1 MIPLNEAGNEPST
14 PEELS
19 QVATQHLDVANS
31 SSLTVPLH
39 LKHEGTGNQS
49 IKLTSSPVQ
58 VLHPTIPGLLLAPD
72 DQWTVSFSQE
82 GPFTL
87 GEQGGGN
94 DILALSLVLD
104 DISAD
109 LEADVPRYAK
119 AGTYVVDLKA
129 EYFSQPF
136 VSHSQRIT
144 IVVDE
149 LNAVQVVAAGTN
161 GLNRAWRIS
170 SLLDICKKYRQYP
183 CSIFSFVYS

>member
-1 MIPLNEAGNEPST
+1 MDSNP
-14 PEELS
+14 
-19 QVATQHLDVANS
+19 
-31 SSLTVPLH
+31 
-39 LKHEGTGNQS
+39 
-49 IKLTSSPVQ
+49 
-58 VLHPTIPGLLLAPD
+58 
-72 DQWTVSFSQE
+72 SQE

-87 GEQGGGN
+87 GEQGGTN
-94 DILALSLVLD
+94 DILTLSLVID

-109 LEADVPRYAK
+109 LAADVPRYAK

-161 GLNRAWRIS
+161 GLEAEPGES
-170 SLLDICKKYRQYP
+170 VVSLHICKKYRKYSG
-183 CSIFSFVYS
+183 SIFPLHVRLS

>member
-1 MIPLNEAGNEPST
+1 MR
-14 PEELS
+14 EL
-19 QVATQHLDVANS
+19 
-31 SSLTVPLH
+31 
-39 LKHEGTGNQS
+39 E
-49 IKLTSSPVQ
+49 IKVLSSPLLVRS
-58 VLHPTIPGLLLAPD
+58 HPTIPGLLLAPD
-72 DQWTVSFSQE
+72 DQWAVSFSQE
-82 GPFTL
+82 GPFSL

-94 DILALSLVLD
+94 DILSLSLILD

-109 LEADVPRYAK
+109 LDADVPRYAK

-161 GLNRAWRIS
+161 GLEAEPGESAVFSIS
-170 SLLDICKKYRQYP
+170 VRNTGNTLLNILFRVLL
-183 CSIFSFVYS
+183 S